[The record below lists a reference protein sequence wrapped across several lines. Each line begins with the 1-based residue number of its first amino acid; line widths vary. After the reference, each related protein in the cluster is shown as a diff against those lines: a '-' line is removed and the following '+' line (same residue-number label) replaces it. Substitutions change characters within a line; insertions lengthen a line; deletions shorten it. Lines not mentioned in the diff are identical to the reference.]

1 MNKTPDLD
9 PIVLDDI
16 DPTSEWVEETEDPV
30 FEADFDFDVALA
42 GDELEADLVAPSD
55 GDQDW

>member
-16 DPTSEWVEETEDPV
+16 DPTSEWVEEIEDPV
-30 FEADFDFDVALA
+30 FEVDFYFDAALA

-55 GDQDW
+55 GDP